1 MQYLYFGLFMALL
14 AVIYIAAM
22 AKSIEMAMLGGAF
35 FFLILIPSA
44 IWGLMKEDEEREKH
58 K

>member
-1 MQYLYFGLFMALL
+1 MQYLYFGLFLALL
-14 AVIYIAAM
+14 AVIYIAAK
-22 AKSIEMAMLGGAF
+22 AKSIEMAMLAGA

-44 IWGLMKEDEEREKH
+44 VWGLMKEDEEREKH